1 MKINYMKKFILLF
14 FVSFS
19 INAQDTVGNF
29 KIHNY
34 KIVWQKTYNKS
45 ININSQV
52 IILRALDFSAKSS
65 NYWIKSI
72 RGAKLKVEK
81 KLNQTRLSVIDIY
94 SIPKFYFTLGWFF
107 GIEQNVRPKYI
118 EEKYLFKQSLR
129 EKFITRDARIIDKII
144 QAEINSII
152 SFNQNEW

>member
-1 MKINYMKKFILLF
+1 MKKFILLF

-34 KIVWQKTYNKS
+34 KIVWQKTYNKL

-52 IILRALDFSAKSS
+52 ITLRALDFSAKSS

-81 KLNQTRLSVIDIY
+81 KFNQTRLSVIDIY

-129 EKFITRDARIIDKII
+129 EKFITRDAGIIDKII

>member
-1 MKINYMKKFILLF
+1 MKKLILLF

-19 INAQDTVGNF
+19 INAQNTVGNF
-29 KIHNY
+29 KVYNY

-52 IILRALDFSAKSS
+52 IILRALDFSARSS

-81 KLNQTRLSVIDIY
+81 KSNQTKLSVFDIY

-129 EKFITRDARIIDKII
+129 EKFIKRDAGIIDKII

>member
-45 ININSQV
+45 ININSQG
-52 IILRALDFSAKSS
+52 ITLRALDFSAKSS